1 MNHQTQAV
9 HRNGPNR
16 PGTFTSIFEAVTLK
30 GTLLLTML
38 FSAGT
43 VFMTS
48 GEAAAAN
55 SDMQKVKEFKYRK
68 TTKADLK
75 YLLFLPKGYRAHS
88 QKRWPLIFF
97 LHGAGERGND
107 VWKVAVHGP
116 PKVVA
121 KDPDF
126 PFIVVSPQ
134 CPEGQIWSS
143 EVLLGLLDK
152 VEQKLNV
159 DRGHVYLS
167 GLSMGGYG
175 SWDLGLSHPD
185 RFAAIVP
192 ICGGGQLIP
201 ILLEEGTELEAL
213 KSLGVWAFHGGK
225 DPVVPLEESQRMV
238 DLLKKSGVR
247 DVKLTVYPEAGHD
260 SWTEAYNDPEL
271 YKWLL
276 SHQRK
281 TQ

>member
-9 HRNGPNR
+9 HRNRVNCA
-16 PGTFTSIFEAVTLK
+16 GTFRSIFEALSMK
-30 GTLLLTML
+30 GVL
-38 FSAGT
+38 FFTILFTAGA
-43 VFMTS
+43 VFTIPS
-48 GEAAAAN
+48 GVAAEAN
-55 SDMQKVKEFKYRK
+55 TDMQKVKEFKYRK

-75 YLLFLPKGYRAHS
+75 YLLFLPKDYQAHS
-88 QKRWPLIFF
+88 KKRWPLIFF

-116 PKVVA
+116 PKIVA

-159 DRGHVYLS
+159 DRGRVYLS

-175 SWDLGLSHPD
+175 SWDLGLRHPD

-192 ICGGGQLIP
+192 ICGGGQLIS
-201 ILLEEGTELEAL
+201 ILLAEGAKREAL

-225 DPVVPLEESQRMV
+225 DPVVPL
-238 DLLKKSGVR
+238 
-247 DVKLTVYPEAGHD
+247 
-260 SWTEAYNDPEL
+260 
-271 YKWLL
+271 
-276 SHQRK
+276 
-281 TQ
+281 